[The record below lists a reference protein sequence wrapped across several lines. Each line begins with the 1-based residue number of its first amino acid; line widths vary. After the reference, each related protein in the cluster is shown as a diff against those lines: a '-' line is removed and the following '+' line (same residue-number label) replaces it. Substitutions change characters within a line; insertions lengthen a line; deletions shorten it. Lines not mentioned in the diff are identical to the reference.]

1 MYCIIDAFLSQV
13 SGKITV
19 AKKPQKVVLF
29 SSTQVLLFVGLK
41 STTLVCFVFPTQPPL
56 ISAEIFSTQVPGT
69 MSGPGFYFGTMLIP
83 FFSAPIT
90 EVHVR
95 PF

>member
-1 MYCIIDAFLSQV
+1 
-13 SGKITV
+13 
-19 AKKPQKVVLF
+19 
-29 SSTQVLLFVGLK
+29 
-41 STTLVCFVFPTQPPL
+41 LVCFVFPTQPPL